1 MEEIVCEIKKYRVIT
16 FLDFELINKSF
27 QGPMGCLNRSKFIN
41 LQNKFENDSIKLFVI
56 KDEEEASIKT
66 DEDIRFN
73 DSDFFDYNKIYF
85 LLDDKNETIRKYY
98 TIENIDDKTVNFNQE
113 LFYHVISNFGL
124 KTATLEYHKEDIDI
138 NKINLELKQSVS
150 AGGIS
155 IDLENGFNNED
166 EETENKDIINI
177 RNFENNGT
185 DHFFKCFENRSYWCQ
200 KKFGDLEKIKDIVK
214 DILDK
219 IEDHSYK
226 SYDYDIQLKNFLISR
241 INGSSKILY
250 EIKENKTNR
259 KIFKIFN
266 NIGTNFP
273 IFGFSIENNVEV
285 LNEQNKV
292 KHKIISAEFYSV
304 LELEI
309 NTLSKILD
317 FNKNCEN
324 LQLLKDEFNK
334 LNTDY
339 IEEINTKKENLQ
351 TKLESCSDK
360 EKKIINI
367 KLNKLNNFEEIQKDK
382 CNKIN
387 NIAES
392 KIEQKDKDNTLN
404 NLKKKAE
411 NQQQTYDKIMEARK
425 HESSYYNKLVIHLG
439 FWESKLGNYTCCG
452 NTDFISSCT
461 RIKPMELDYIKQ
473 KQDNKEELNSK
484 DMMYFQESIN
494 DNLQLPNTSMKPG
507 RSDN

>member
-1 MEEIVCEIKKYRVIT
+1 
-16 FLDFELINKSF
+16 
-27 QGPMGCLNRSKFIN
+27 
-41 LQNKFENDSIKLFVI
+41 
-56 KDEEEASIKT
+56 
-66 DEDIRFN
+66 
-73 DSDFFDYNKIYF
+73 
-85 LLDDKNETIRKYY
+85 
-98 TIENIDDKTVNFNQE
+98 
-113 LFYHVISNFGL
+113 
-124 KTATLEYHKEDIDI
+124 
-138 NKINLELKQSVS
+138 
-150 AGGIS
+150 
-155 IDLENGFNNED
+155 
-166 EETENKDIINI
+166 
-177 RNFENNGT
+177 
-185 DHFFKCFENRSYWCQ
+185 
-200 KKFGDLEKIKDIVK
+200 
-214 DILDK
+214 
-219 IEDHSYK
+219 
-226 SYDYDIQLKNFLISR
+226 
-241 INGSSKILY
+241 
-250 EIKENKTNR
+250 
-259 KIFKIFN
+259 
-266 NIGTNFP
+266 
-273 IFGFSIENNVEV
+273 
-285 LNEQNKV
+285 
-292 KHKIISAEFYSV
+292 
-304 LELEI
+304 
-309 NTLSKILD
+309 
-317 FNKNCEN
+317 
-324 LQLLKDEFNK
+324 
-334 LNTDY
+334 
-339 IEEINTKKENLQ
+339 LQ